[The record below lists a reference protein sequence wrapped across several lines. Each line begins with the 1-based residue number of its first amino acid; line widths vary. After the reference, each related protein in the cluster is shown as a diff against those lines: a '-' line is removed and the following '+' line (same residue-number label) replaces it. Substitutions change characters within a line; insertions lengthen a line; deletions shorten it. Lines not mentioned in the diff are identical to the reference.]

1 MTEQELIAEVDNPI
15 RFAGQ
20 YYDQESG
27 LSYSPVRYY
36 DPHTGRYVSK
46 DPIGLAGRLNEYAY
60 VNGNPIQA
68 IDPLGLKTGPVLLGL
83 RNVYRVGVMQPMS
96 TMVQNAT
103 VGHALGEIP
112 NFPWPVQQV
121 PGEWVGVN
129 LESGVMAR
137 GCPEF
142 LG

>member
-1 MTEQELIAEVDNPI
+1 MRVLLNNDRT
-15 RFAGQ
+15 GQ

-27 LSYSPVRYY
+27 LSYNPVRYY
-36 DPHTGRYVSK
+36 EPHTGRYVSK
-46 DPIGLAGRLNEYAY
+46 HPIGLADRLNEYAY

-68 IDPLGLKTGPVLLGL
+68 IDPLGLKTAPVLLGL
-83 RNVYRVGVMQPMS
+83 GNVYRAGVMHPMP
-96 TMVQNAT
+96 TMVKNAT
-103 VGHALGEIP
+103 VGSALGEMS

-129 LESGVMAR
+129 VESGVTAR
-137 GCPEF
+137 GCPES